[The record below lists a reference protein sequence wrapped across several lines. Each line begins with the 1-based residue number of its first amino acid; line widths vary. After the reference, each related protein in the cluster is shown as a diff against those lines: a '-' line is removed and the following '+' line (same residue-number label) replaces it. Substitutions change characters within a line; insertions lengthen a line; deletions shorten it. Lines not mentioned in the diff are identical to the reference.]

1 LRTFSASLS
10 GSQVYSTTPRTVASD
25 YSLAITWAFRVLF
38 AYKWLPTGAP
48 VRSRLDKSGCTALR
62 RGGAPGLASQLGG
75 RM

>member
-10 GSQVYSTTPRTVASD
+10 GSHVYSTTPRTVASD

-38 AYKWLPTGAP
+38 AYKCATLGPP
-48 VRSRLDKSGCTALR
+48 MQSRLDKSGCTALR

-75 RM
+75 R